1 MNILPIVQGFKIRF
15 SQTPFQDGPPQ
26 LARVNQKERLQM
38 NSKIVEMLKKGAI
51 QMVKPEP
58 GEFRSNLF

>member
-15 SQTPFQDGPPQ
+15 SQTPFQDGPHQ